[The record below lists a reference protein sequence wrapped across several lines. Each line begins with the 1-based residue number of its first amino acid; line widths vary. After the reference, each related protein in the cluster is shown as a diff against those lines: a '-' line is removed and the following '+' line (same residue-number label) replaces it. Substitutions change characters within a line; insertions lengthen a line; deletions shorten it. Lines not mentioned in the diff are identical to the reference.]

1 MSATLP
7 TIPEATAPT
16 RTSVRSR
23 TANRVAAAAAAAFAL
38 AFFLTVAIIDIP
50 HQATDTELLDWWQQ
64 SGNQSAALASGMLA
78 VGAALLF
85 AVVLNRIR
93 ALAADAGSPSWLAFA
108 HTMGTAFICTLL
120 VDAAFRGVLGYL
132 VIAIDEPL
140 PGVDVLRYSTAL
152 NYTALG
158 VPVMSVLALSILA
171 ISVVVLRTRFLGRWI
186 GFVGVVCGAVI
197 LVAVVAMVGAY
208 AIPAALLWALCVAI
222 ALLRQPAV

>member
-23 TANRVAAAAAAAFAL
+23 TANRVAAVAAAAFAL
-38 AFFLTVAIIDIP
+38 TFFLTVASINIP
-50 HQATDTELLDWWQQ
+50 HQASNAELLDWWHQ
-64 SGNQSAALASGMLA
+64 SGHQTAALTSGMLA
-78 VGAALLF
+78 VAAALLF
-85 AVVLNRIR
+85 SVVLNRLR

-120 VDAAFRGVLGYL
+120 VDAALRGVLGYL

-140 PGVDVLRYSTAL
+140 PGVDVLRFSTAL

-158 VPVMSVLALSILA
+158 VPVMSVLAFTILA
-171 ISVVVLRTRFLGRWI
+171 ISVVVIRTRFLGRWI

-197 LVAVVAMVGAY
+197 LVAVIAMVGQY
-208 AIPAALLWALCVAI
+208 AIPAALLWALCVAL
-222 ALLRQPAV
+222 ALLRQPAD